1 MTTEDMAR
9 DHIRWAHGSLGEA
22 REALRRKDYPRTV
35 RRAQE
40 CVELSV
46 KAVLRALG
54 IEYPKEHDVSDVL
67 RDLRMDLPGWFE
79 EAVPLIAD
87 IMAKITP
94 QRGPAMYGMEG
105 QMKPAGAIFSEEDAL
120 RALKDAE
127 FVYDRCSKFLED
139 WLKECPRDIK

>member
-9 DHIRWAHGSLGEA
+9 DHIRWAHGSLKEA
-22 REALRRKDYPRTV
+22 GEALRRKDYPRTV

-54 IEYPKEHDVSDVL
+54 VEYPKEHDVSDVL
-67 RDLRMDLPGWFE
+67 RDLHIDLPSWFE
-79 EAVPLIAD
+79 DALPRIAD

-94 QRGPAMYGMEG
+94 QRGPAMYGIEG
-105 QMKPAGAIFSEEDAL
+105 QLKPAGVIFSREDAL
-120 RALKDAE
+120 RAFVDAE
-127 FVYDRCSKFLED
+127 FVYGQCSKFLED
-139 WLKECPRDIK
+139 WFR